1 MRIRG
6 WSSGVCSSGLVGGHP
21 PKTAPEVIEQI
32 AALDGDYHFETYVS
46 LSCQNCPDIV
56 QALNLMS
63 VINPRITH
71 TAIDGGL
78 FQAEVEARQVMA
90 VPTIFLNGETF
101 GQGRMELEQILAR
114 LDTGAEAKAAE
125 KMTAKDAFDVLVVGR
140 SEEHT
145 SELQH

>member
-21 PKTAPEVIEQI
+21 PKTAPEVLEQVR
-32 AALDGDYHFETYVS
+32 ALDGDYHFETYFS

-63 VINPRITH
+63 VVNPRITH

-90 VPTIFLNGETF
+90 VPTIFLNGENF
-101 GQGRMELEQILAR
+101 GQGRMELEQILAQ
-114 LDTGAEAKAAE
+114 LDTGAETKAAE
-125 KMTAKDAFDVLVVGR
+125 KIAAKER

-145 SELQH
+145 SELQSLMRI